1 MNGGEAPPI
10 IPSSLVHAGVKGLTA
25 RSVPQFILGTKV
37 DATYPFSGKA
47 CSLDTSIRI
56 LHVRRTSSST
66 NTPTAGSIS
75 VESDPC
81 RSLGFVRED
90 TVNHIGG
97 AFGRCVVVVRV
108 PL

>member
-1 MNGGEAPPI
+1 LATNIGEALPI
-10 IPSSLVHAGVKGLTA
+10 IPPSLVHAGVKGLTA
-25 RSVPQFILGTKV
+25 RSVP
-37 DATYPFSGKA
+37 
-47 CSLDTSIRI
+47 SLSQ
-56 LHVRRTSSST
+56 
-66 NTPTAGSIS
+66 PTAGSIS

-90 TVNHIGG
+90 TVNRIGG

>member
-1 MNGGEAPPI
+1 MRPTATELGEPAASLVDQGWPRTSAPPI
-10 IPSSLVHAGVKGLTA
+10 IPPSLVHAGVKGLMA
-25 RSVPQFILGTKV
+25 RSVPQSIFGTKV

-81 RSLGFVRED
+81 RSLG
-90 TVNHIGG
+90 
-97 AFGRCVVVVRV
+97 
-108 PL
+108 